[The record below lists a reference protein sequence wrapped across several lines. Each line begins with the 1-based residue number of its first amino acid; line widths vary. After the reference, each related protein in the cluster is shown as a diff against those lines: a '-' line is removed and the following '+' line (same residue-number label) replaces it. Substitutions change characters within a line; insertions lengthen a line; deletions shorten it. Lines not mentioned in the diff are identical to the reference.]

1 MITSI
6 QTTAGSFAQKAR
18 LNAEFVLAATPEL
31 ARRHDRGMRDLIAL
45 QPAYQLT
52 VEALELVLKALT
64 LNQGVTP
71 EPTHS
76 LARLYTDLPPS
87 EKSIVDDAVQ
97 DAVTESSKGS
107 IPFDLPNIVGV
118 ALLRDFTVGV
128 DEAEEDRTGGYGQM
142 DAPAFFAML
151 DAEWGTDVSQY
162 LGVTRGFSVEKQTLR
177 VNMRVLAGALR
188 ACLALTDHMLGPE
201 EDPADYGYALE
212 SRGGG
217 SFVAGTKPL
226 RWTDEIDDAEV
237 FDTLDAALEA
247 TDGNIDWIGRTVPR
261 RGQERA

>member
-1 MITSI
+1 MTTSI

-52 VEALELVLKALT
+52 VEALELVLKALA
-64 LNQGVTP
+64 LNQGMTP
-71 EPTHS
+71 EPIHS
-76 LARLYTDLPPS
+76 LAQLYAASPPS
-87 EKSIVDDAVQ
+87 AQAIVEEAVRDAI
-97 DAVTESSKGS
+97 AESSTGS
-107 IPFDLPNIVGV
+107 IPFDLPNSAG
-118 ALLRDFTVGV
+118 AGLLRDFALGV
-128 DEAEEDRTGGYGQM
+128 DVAEEDRTRGYEEM
-142 DAPAFFAML
+142 DASAFFAML

-188 ACLALTDHMLGPE
+188 VCLTLADLILGPE
-201 EDPADYGYALE
+201 EDPADYGYVLE

-217 SFVAGTKPL
+217 SFVASTKPL
-226 RWTDEIDDAEV
+226 RWTDEIDDAAV
-237 FDTLDAALEA
+237 FDTVEAALEA
-247 TDGNIDWIGRTVPR
+247 MDGSIDWIGRPR
-261 RGQERA
+261 VAHG